1 MKKIATFHLIILLL
15 SPTIIFAQD
24 EEFDDEEAIIE
35 KVQNPRT
42 FYLNAAFEPVVFA
55 QFDEQFVLGSGLRFS
70 AYHFINRVSFEGGI
84 ERQYFNFESAYTKER
99 SPYLTE
105 PNFNPLLGTNYFA
118 TLSYS
123 LIHKANDLIYKRKE
137 IIERIS
143 IHQFLDLRIGYG
155 STNLSTNLNV
165 NTLNLLIFNS
175 GQLYFLQNL
184 QHLKFALNYK
194 WLYDAKL
201 ETPYGTKNLKK
212 ASQEIFFEVW
222 YLLNDP
228 FPTNVQFN
236 TQFFWWPLNTDF
248 IEVPSNTLAEMKNSV
263 SKFPLGFFMGSK
275 LFGLKTH
282 SLSLTAL
289 FGVVPGYHNESFN
302 RIYFSTTVG
311 YNLSYMSK
319 KYK

>member
-1 MKKIATFHLIILLL
+1 MKNLLTFNLILFLL
-15 SPTIIFAQD
+15 PTLIFAQD

-42 FYLNAAFEPVVFA
+42 FYLNAAFEPVVFTL
-55 QFDEQFVLGSGLRFS
+55 FDEQFLLGGGLRFS

-84 ERQYFNFESAYTKER
+84 ERKYFNFESAYTKER

-105 PNFNPLLGTNYFA
+105 PNFNPLLGTNYFG
-118 TLSYS
+118 TLSFCI
-123 LIHKANDLIYKRKE
+123 IHKAKEAIYKRKD
-137 IIERIS
+137 IITRYS
-143 IHQFLDLRIGYG
+143 VHQFLDLSIGYG
-155 STNLSTNLNV
+155 STKLSTNLNV

-194 WLYDAKL
+194 WIYDSKI
-201 ETPYGTKNLKK
+201 ETPGGTKNLTK

-236 TQFFWWPLNTDF
+236 TQFLWWPLNTDF
-248 IEVPSNTLAEMKNSV
+248 IDVPSNTVAEMKNSV